1 MLHELLSRLRFLFAR
16 KRPSEVDEE
25 LQFHLE
31 QQIEMNIA
39 EGMSPEEA
47 RRQALIVFGGMERA
61 REQSHEQRPGWF
73 FETLLQDVRYALRGF
88 RRSPA
93 FTVTAIITL
102 ALAIGATTAVFS
114 VVDRILFR
122 SLPYAHDD
130 RIVSVGLVQ
139 SLEHQEFML
148 GGFFYDWR
156 DNQKPFEAFASQGT
170 GPHACD
176 LIETNPAQLGCLSI
190 QAGFLPLLGISPVLG
205 RNFLP
210 EEDQPN
216 GPPVAI
222 ISYGLWQSH
231 YSRDPSILNRLIDI
245 DGSSVR
251 VVGVLP
257 KNFEPPTLQSADIF
271 IPMTLDEAQERSAKP
286 GSPMRTFA
294 RLKPGISI
302 AQAKAELEPL
312 FIHTQQAF
320 IPPPIRKDFHLSIR
334 SLRDRQTQDVQLMAW
349 ILLGSVLAVLLIA
362 CANLA
367 SLMMARGAARE
378 RELAVRSALGA
389 SRRRLVQQ
397 TLTEALLLS
406 LGGAAAGI
414 LLAEGLLR
422 VFIAIAPAGIPFL
435 DRATLDLRIVLFS
448 VTLSL
453 LCGLLFGLIPALQKP
468 GSIAFAARV
477 AHTGRHAALRRSLVV
492 GQLAVSMILLSAAGL
507 LVRSFQN
514 MEEQHL
520 GMDTSGVLTVRIA
533 LPQSSYNSGQ
543 KKMDFYLQAETAVK
557 RMPGV
562 QAVGWS
568 DSFPPGGWNSGRRFS
583 DFSVAGKPRPTPG
596 IGGSVVYRKVTPDY
610 FRALDIPIIRGHNFT
625 EDDRNTAPSNAPAPD
640 IPNIQGQHLAAEAGN
655 ASEQELILS
664 RLMASRLF
672 HEDNPIGQRIQMG
685 ERGAWSTVVGVA
697 DNVKNNGLTEQD
709 DPEVYELRRNVPD
722 DWQGAVALNGST
734 GGTGP
739 VMVIKTALSPAATAD
754 WIHTQLAHLDS
765 TVPVEIEPMTRFVNR
780 LADRPRF
787 ETALLSFFAC
797 TGLIMAMVGL
807 YGVIAFMAAQR
818 TQEIGVRMAL
828 GASKFDI
835 LKLIAWE
842 GMRLTLIGGAAGWIV
857 SLLIARSFRS
867 LLFHVGPYDPTSFL
881 AVALLLVLVSLLA
894 TLIPTRSAVKT
905 DPLEALRYE

>member
-16 KRPSEVDEE
+16 KRSSELDEE

-39 EGMSPEEA
+39 EGMSQEEG
-47 RRQALIVFGGMERA
+47 RRQALIAFGGVERT
-61 REQSHEQRPGWF
+61 REQSYEQRPGWF
-73 FETLLQDVRYALRGF
+73 LETLLQDVRYALRGF

-93 FTVTAIITL
+93 FTATAIITL

-122 SLPYAHDD
+122 SLPYAHED

-139 SLEHQEFML
+139 SLERQEFML
-148 GGFFYDWR
+148 GGFFYNWR
-156 DNQKPFEAFASQGT
+156 DNQKPFDAFAAQGT

-176 LIETNPAQLGCLSI
+176 LIETNPAQLGCLRI
-190 QAGFLPLLGISPVLG
+190 QAGFLPLLGISPILG

-216 GPPVAI
+216 GPPVAL

-231 YSRDPSILNRLIDI
+231 YSRDPGILNRLIDI
-245 DGSSVR
+245 DGASVR
-251 VVGVLP
+251 VIGVLP
-257 KNFEPPTLQSADIF
+257 KDFEPPTLQAAGILL
-271 IPMTLDEAQERSAKP
+271 PMALDEAQERSAKP
-286 GSPMRTFA
+286 GSPMRVFA

-302 AQAKAELEPL
+302 AQAKAELEPI

-320 IPPPIRKDFHLSIR
+320 IPPPIRKDFHLSVR
-334 SLRDRQTQDVQLMAW
+334 SLRDRETQDVQLMAW

-367 SLMMARGAARE
+367 GLMMARGAARE

-389 SRRRLVQQ
+389 SRRRLIRQ

-406 LGGAAAGI
+406 LAGAATGI

-422 VFIAIAPAGIPFL
+422 VFITIAPPDIPFL
-435 DRATLDLRIVLFS
+435 HRATLDLRIGLFA
-448 VTLSL
+448 VALSL
-453 LCGLLFGLIPALQKP
+453 VCGFFFGLIPALQKP
-468 GSIAFAARV
+468 VSIAFAARISNG
-477 AHTGRHAALRRSLVV
+477 GRHTALRRSLVT
-492 GQLAVSMILLSAAGL
+492 GQLALSMVLLSAACL
-507 LVRSFQN
+507 LLRSFQN

-520 GMDTSGVLTVRIA
+520 GIDTSSVLTVRIA

-543 KKMDFYLQAETAVK
+543 KKMNFYLQAEAAIR

-568 DSFPPGGWNSGRRFS
+568 DSFPPGGWNNARRFS
-583 DFSVAGKPRPTPG
+583 DFSVAGKPAPTPG
-596 IGGSVVYRKVTPDY
+596 IGGSVVYREVTPDY
-610 FRALDIPIIRGHNFT
+610 FSALDIPIIRGRNFT
-625 EDDRNTAPSNAPAPD
+625 EEDRNTAPGNAPAPD
-640 IPNIQGQHLAAEAGN
+640 IPNIQGQHLAAETGN
-655 ASEQELILS
+655 AGEQKLILS
-664 RLMASRLF
+664 KLMASRLF

-685 ERGAWSTVVGVA
+685 QRGAWSTVVGVA
-697 DNVKNNGLTEQD
+697 DNVKNNGLTQQD
-709 DPEVYELRRNVPD
+709 EPEVYVLRRNVPD
-722 DWQGAVALNGST
+722 DWQGSVALNGMT
-734 GGTGP
+734 GGSGP
-739 VMVIKTALSPAATAD
+739 IIVVKTALSPEATSD
-754 WIHTQLAHLDS
+754 WIRSQLAHLDS
-765 TVPVEIEPMTRFVNR
+765 TIPVEIEPMTQFTNK
-780 LADRPRF
+780 LAARPRF

-828 GASKFDI
+828 GAGKFDI
-835 LKLIAWE
+835 IKLIAWE
-842 GMRLTLIGGAAGWIV
+842 GMRLALLGCAVGFIA
-857 SLLIARSFRS
+857 SLAIARAFRS

-881 AVALLLVLVSLLA
+881 SVTLLLILVSLIA
-894 TLIPTRSAVKT
+894 TLIPTRSIVKT